1 MFGGFG
7 GGMYLI
13 LLMSRDSSIDS
24 SSFSSFAVG
33 DGNLIKDAFHSSVLN
48 LQLTYCQ

>member
-13 LLMSRDSSIDS
+13 LLMSTDSIIDS
-24 SSFSSFAVG
+24 PSFSSFAVG
-33 DGNLIKDAFHSSVLN
+33 DGNLKMLSIAVF
-48 LQLTYCQ
+48 